1 MNSASRQ
8 AIVDIGSNSIR
19 LVVFG
24 GPPRAPVVLFNE
36 KLMAGLGRGVVDG
49 GRLDPES
56 AKLALAG
63 LSRFAAMLRLMQ
75 PLPVRVVAT
84 AAVREA
90 GDGRQFLGA
99 VRAMGLPAEILSGEE
114 EAVAAGFGVISALPD
129 ADGLVADMGGGSLEL
144 VRVSG
149 GEVHERTSLPLGA
162 MRVAS
167 IRAGGTGRLRK
178 LVRTKLAELHWIGAV
193 ANKPL
198 YLVGGAWR
206 TLARV
211 HMKIHGWPLPVLGNY
226 TFPASDA
233 LELKAAVRAMGTAQL
248 AAIRGVKL
256 ARAVQLDDAAA
267 LLAALVA
274 EAGSSQVIISSFG
287 LREGLLFQALD
298 PAIRKLD
305 PLIEGVRHTVE
316 GQLQVPGYS
325 EALLGWSDG
334 IFPDEPA
341 QTRRLRDAACLL
353 LGTGWASSPDF
364 RALEGEELALHGN
377 WVGLDG
383 SARAEMAMALH
394 VALGGDP
401 DAPPAILAQLAG
413 AERLARPQAW
423 GLAMRLAQ
431 RLSGGSPAVLDAL
444 PLSLAPDGA
453 IVLGVPQNVAGL
465 IDANAARRLDRLG
478 LSLGRKARIENLP
491 DTPYTLENA
500 GPGGGLDPAAAA

>member
-1 MNSASRQ
+1 MNAASRH

-24 GPPRAPVVLFNE
+24 GSLRAPVVLFNE
-36 KLMAGLGRGVVDG
+36 KLMAGLGRGVIDD
-49 GRLDPES
+49 GRLDPDS
-56 AKLALAG
+56 VAQALAG
-63 LSRFAAMLRLMQ
+63 LARFSALIHLMQ

-90 GDGRQFLGA
+90 ADGKQFLAA
-99 VRAMGLPAEILSGEE
+99 VRNLGLPAELLNGED

-144 VRVSG
+144 VRVAKR
-149 GEVHERTSLPLGA
+149 EVHERTSLPLGA

-167 IRAGGTGRLRK
+167 IRATGTGRLRK
-178 LVRTKLAELHWIGAV
+178 VVRAKLAELDWIGEV
-193 ANKPL
+193 SGKPL

-211 HMKIHGWPLPVLGNY
+211 HMKIYGWPLPVLGNY
-226 TFPASDA
+226 TFPAADA
-233 LELKAAVRAMGTAQL
+233 PELKAAVREMGTAQL

-256 ARAVQLDDAAA
+256 ARALQLDDAAA

-274 EAGSSQVIISSFG
+274 EAGSSRVVISSFG

-298 PAIRKLD
+298 PATRQLD

-325 EALLGWSDG
+325 EALLRWCDA
-334 IFPDEPA
+334 IFPGEA
-341 QTRRLRDAACLL
+341 SSARRLRHAACLL
-353 LGTGWASSPDF
+353 FGTGWASSPDF

-377 WVGLDG
+377 WVGVDG
-383 SARAEMAMALH
+383 PARAEMAMALH
-394 VALGGDP
+394 VALGGNPED
-401 DAPPAILAQLAG
+401 PPAILGQLASAG
-413 AERLARPQAW
+413 HLGRAQGW

-431 RLSGGSPAVLDAL
+431 RLSGGSPGVLAAL
-444 PLSLAPDGA
+444 TLSIAPDGA
-453 IVLGVPQNVAGL
+453 LVLGVPRNVAGL
-465 IDANAARRLDRLG
+465 VDSAVERRLTRLAV
-478 LSLGRKARIENLP
+478 SLGREARIESLA
-491 DTPYTLENA
+491 DVAYALENA
-500 GPGGGLDPAAAA
+500 AG

>member
-1 MNSASRQ
+1 MNAASRH

-24 GPPRAPVVLFNE
+24 GSLRAPVVLFNE
-36 KLMAGLGRGVVDG
+36 KLTAGLGRGVIDD
-49 GRLDPES
+49 GRLDPDS
-56 AKLALAG
+56 AAQALAG
-63 LSRFAAMLRLMQ
+63 LARFSAMIRLMQ

-90 GDGRQFLGA
+90 ADGKEFLAA
-99 VRAMGLPAEILSGEE
+99 VRKLGLPAELLSGED
-114 EAVAAGFGVISALPD
+114 EAVAAGFGVVSALPG

-144 VRVSG
+144 VRVANR
-149 GEVHERTSLPLGA
+149 EVHERTSLPLGA

-167 IRAGGTGRLRK
+167 VRATGTGQLRK
-178 LVRTKLAELHWIGAV
+178 VVRAKLAELDWIGAV
-193 ANKPL
+193 AGKPL

-211 HMKIHGWPLPVLGNY
+211 HMQLYGWPLPVLGNY
-226 TFPASDA
+226 SFPAADA
-233 LELKAAVRAMGTAQL
+233 RELKMAVRAMGTAQL

-274 EAGSSQVIISSFG
+274 EAGSSQVVISSFG

-298 PAIRKLD
+298 PATRQLD

-325 EALLGWSDG
+325 EALLGWCDAIS
-334 IFPDEPA
+334 PEETPH
-341 QTRRLRDAACLL
+341 TRRLRYVACLL
-353 LGTGWASSPDF
+353 FGTGWASSPDF

-377 WVGLDG
+377 WVGVDG
-383 SARAEMAMALH
+383 PARAEIAMALH
-394 VALGGDP
+394 VALGGNP
-401 DAPPAILAQLAG
+401 DAPPPILGQLASAG
-413 AERLARPQAW
+413 RLARAQGW

-431 RLSGGSPAVLDAL
+431 RLSGGSPGVLAAL
-444 PLSLAPDGA
+444 TLSIAADGA
-453 IVLGVPQNVAGL
+453 VVLGVPRNVAGL
-465 IDANAARRLDRLG
+465 VDAAVGRRLTRLA
-478 LSLGRKARIENLP
+478 LSLGREARIESLA
-491 DTPYTLENA
+491 DVAYALENA
-500 GPGGGLDPAAAA
+500 AG